1 MFTNMGLW
9 FRNRRNYV
17 VYVLEDNCKKLKFN
31 DFIVDV
37 FTCIKVRLL
46 EFLSTLLHLRLPPFV

>member
-1 MFTNMGLW
+1 MFTNMGLC

-31 DFIVDV
+31 DFIVNV
-37 FTCIKVRLL
+37 LFALKPG
-46 EFLSTLLHLRLPPFV
+46 F